1 MGYRNRMRN
10 KIVSVDVI
18 NRYAV
23 KDPKTFPELYK
34 RKEYFPPVRKKEEE
48 LEDDAA

>member
-18 NRYAV
+18 ERYRV
-23 KDPKTFPELYK
+23 KDPKTWPELFK
-34 RKEYFPPVRKKEEE
+34 RKEYFPPVRKEEVEEE
-48 LEDDAA
+48 DAA